1 MEQHPAGF
9 EHNPPAAPEQ
19 PAGGPEHLGLPQH
32 PQAPAAA
39 AAAAAGAPLPPAQ
52 LPPQMMLPFAVP
64 PFHPA
69 LVNQQLAGG
78 AIAHMLPIPPP
89 PVPGWNPNAIGAGV
103 GLAVAQ
109 VAAPPPAPAAQPPM
123 PLAELVANAEA
134 SRTAA
139 VELRGSASPSFS
151 WHRSPGRRVTRPAL
165 PPSTAACMML
175 AGALENFYDAYLI
188 ESTGKSSPS
197 TRRTDLSRFTRF
209 VRWTAAETIEEFVRV
224 VSVRETWKDYILQ
237 ATRELGSPSSVI
249 NDATSITT
257 GVRALEAKG
266 PAAARAIDFKT
277 IALWRNELLRPV
289 RREKNAYNSSMM
301 DRDAQEAAGV
311 MPAGG
316 FTELRDALVPAL
328 ARAVQ
333 AAQEIDA
340 GQPATDARLN
350 HIAAMAIA
358 RLYVEVPT
366 SRPGPI
372 ANLSVKEA
380 NALIETGFAR
390 LYGTKNPGEHPTADQ
405 TASPVVQEALTA
417 YRDRRPEYAGPPLA
431 VPEGEDASAYEP
443 FWLTAN
449 GHPAAVG
456 KSFWVGDRMRQAFH
470 GTGHKITPTAIRRMT
485 ETITSQAVVNGV
497 ITSEQAGQMRITMHH
512 SGRTAALYYI
522 KRRRL
527 EAAKSAVATFE
538 AAIAHEDALLAA
550 QQQEHDESDDDGD
563 EEFVPEEGNN
573 VGGENALE
581 QEAQAVEAEVAA
593 FQALLDLEQ
602 AIDHGHDHVDEEE
615 DGADVQPEEP
625 VNAAVG
631 EGIAEP
637 APPDGGGG
645 GGGGGPGGCL
655 LA

>member
-1 MEQHPAGF
+1 
-9 EHNPPAAPEQ
+9 
-19 PAGGPEHLGLPQH
+19 
-32 PQAPAAA
+32 
-39 AAAAAGAPLPPAQ
+39 
-52 LPPQMMLPFAVP
+52 
-64 PFHPA
+64 
-69 LVNQQLAGG
+69 
-78 AIAHMLPIPPP
+78 
-89 PVPGWNPNAIGAGV
+89 
-103 GLAVAQ
+103 
-109 VAAPPPAPAAQPPM
+109 
-123 PLAELVANAEA
+123 
-134 SRTAA
+134 
-139 VELRGSASPSFS
+139 
-151 WHRSPGRRVTRPAL
+151 
-165 PPSTAACMML
+165 MML

-405 TASPVVQEALTA
+405 TASPVVQQALTA
-417 YRDRRPEYAGPPLA
+417 EAVPLRHVPRAPARTQDRCPDQHPAQAPACPSSHQPTSSARPGARACLAGGRRPPPSC
-431 VPEGEDASAYEP
+431 PTFG
-443 FWLTAN
+443 
-449 GHPAAVG
+449 
-456 KSFWVGDRMRQAFH
+456 
-470 GTGHKITPTAIRRMT
+470 GTHR
-485 ETITSQAVVNGV
+485 
-497 ITSEQAGQMRITMHH
+497 
-512 SGRTAALYYI
+512 
-522 KRRRL
+522 
-527 EAAKSAVATFE
+527 VAH
-538 AAIAHEDALLAA
+538 A
-550 QQQEHDESDDDGD
+550 
-563 EEFVPEEGNN
+563 
-573 VGGENALE
+573 
-581 QEAQAVEAEVAA
+581 
-593 FQALLDLEQ
+593 
-602 AIDHGHDHVDEEE
+602 
-615 DGADVQPEEP
+615 
-625 VNAAVG
+625 
-631 EGIAEP
+631 
-637 APPDGGGG
+637 
-645 GGGGGPGGCL
+645 CM
-655 LA
+655 